1 MPLKKP
7 NLRPLAMSLE
17 RQNSVQMSDTGSLAL
32 DNFVIGRNGI
42 TQSPLQLG
50 EHDPHLRL
58 QDLVMQRQ
66 LGRGMSS
73 KVYLMVHRPTGKPV
87 AVKVLQSN
95 AEQDRESRQMVL
107 NEVRTVFAARSDHLV
122 AFYDAFH
129 HEGCLHLVLEYCD
142 MGSLEGLYET
152 LQRPGAPRMSEPV
165 LAALLFQ
172 LVQGLTYLHKEK
184 RAVHRDL
191 KPANVLLTSSGFVKL
206 SDFGISRELD
216 ATHAMAATYCGT
228 AAYMSPERLVD
239 GGVYGFPSDVWSV
252 GLIGLEGVLGRYP
265 YPHYT
270 SHFDLVNT
278 VVNGPPPTARPELQQ
293 ALSSE
298 LWQLLHAMMAR
309 DPAARPDVYA
319 IARSPF
325 MLRSMSQPV
334 DFAAWL
340 RAVASRA
347 ASASPP
353 PAAAGSAAGLVIELA
368 SELRVGLQ
376 VVLVP
381 LALLLVPVLALVRL
395 DNLLDRVDCAA
406 RHLQAAHRGAGDR
419 QCHRTQNP
427 RHEPR
432 EETSDALCLCPD
444 DGRRNQ
450 PDGAA
455 DHPLE
460 R

>member
-129 HEGCLHLVLEYCD
+129 HE
-142 MGSLEGLYET
+142 
-152 LQRPGAPRMSEPV
+152 V

-172 LVQGLTYLHKEK
+172 LEK

-216 ATHAMAATYCGT
+216 ATHAMAATYCG
-228 AAYMSPERLVD
+228 E
-239 GGVYGFPSDVWSV
+239 
-252 GLIGLEGVLGRYP
+252 I
-265 YPHYT
+265 
-270 SHFDLVNT
+270 
-278 VVNGPPPTARPELQQ
+278 
-293 ALSSE
+293 
-298 LWQLLHAMMAR
+298 
-309 DPAARPDVYA
+309 
-319 IARSPF
+319 
-325 MLRSMSQPV
+325 
-334 DFAAWL
+334 
-340 RAVASRA
+340 
-347 ASASPP
+347 
-353 PAAAGSAAGLVIELA
+353 
-368 SELRVGLQ
+368 
-376 VVLVP
+376 
-381 LALLLVPVLALVRL
+381 
-395 DNLLDRVDCAA
+395 
-406 RHLQAAHRGAGDR
+406 
-419 QCHRTQNP
+419 
-427 RHEPR
+427 
-432 EETSDALCLCPD
+432 
-444 DGRRNQ
+444 
-450 PDGAA
+450 
-455 DHPLE
+455 
-460 R
+460 

>member
-7 NLRPLAMSLE
+7 NLQPLAMSLE

-353 PAAAGSAAGLVIELA
+353 PAAAGSAAAGSGA
-368 SELRVGLQ
+368 Q
-376 VVLVP
+376 
-381 LALLLVPVLALVRL
+381 AL
-395 DNLLDRVDCAA
+395 
-406 RHLQAAHRGAGDR
+406 
-419 QCHRTQNP
+419 
-427 RHEPR
+427 
-432 EETSDALCLCPD
+432 PD
-444 DGRRNQ
+444 S
-450 PDGAA
+450 A
-455 DHPLE
+455 E
-460 R
+460 I